1 MDQNNLLPIFLKVK
15 SQPCLIVGGGKIAYQ
30 KIKQLIV
37 CEADITV
44 VSKEYIDKIEQLYK
58 NDKIKLIKSRYYN
71 KYINGYKLII
81 SATSDNKVNKQV
93 YSDAEKLGI
102 PVNIVDEPELCS
114 YYFGSVYSNGNLKVA
129 VSTNGK
135 SPSAGKQVRD
145 LISKNMPGK
154 IDSIIKRFSQLR
166 KKLKS
171 NMSYYDRKILFGN
184 LAKKHISF
192 NKGRV
197 VIVGAGPGSP
207 ELLTLKAA
215 ESISS
220 ADIILYDALIHPDI
234 LSLGSKKC
242 KKIFV
247 GKRSG
252 LNCIKQSTINKMM
265 KDFVKLGKIV
275 IRLKGGDPFIFGR
288 GGEEAVFLRD
298 NQIPFNIVPGIS
310 SGIGVATQAGIPLT
324 HRNYSKGVLFLTG
337 HQQNDDNS
345 INWELVAKLNMTLV
359 IYMGY
364 KKLNKIVSALIES
377 GKDSE
382 TPIGLVEK
390 GTTAQQRVIIGTI
403 GSINEKIKTM
413 QLETPIIIIIGDVLN
428 IYKYL
433 KDYININ
440 PELYSDTNNFG
451 THQFQNISN

>member
-1 MDQNNLLPIFLKVK
+1 
-15 SQPCLIVGGGKIAYQ
+15 
-30 KIKQLIV
+30 
-37 CEADITV
+37 
-44 VSKEYIDKIEQLYK
+44 
-58 NDKIKLIKSRYYN
+58 
-71 KYINGYKLII
+71 
-81 SATSDNKVNKQV
+81 
-93 YSDAEKLGI
+93 
-102 PVNIVDEPELCS
+102 
-114 YYFGSVYSNGNLKVA
+114 
-129 VSTNGK
+129 
-135 SPSAGKQVRD
+135 
-145 LISKNMPGK
+145 
-154 IDSIIKRFSQLR
+154 
-166 KKLKS
+166 
-171 NMSYYDRKILFGN
+171 
-184 LAKKHISF
+184 
-192 NKGRV
+192 
-197 VIVGAGPGSP
+197 VGAGPGSP
-207 ELLTLKAA
+207 ELLTLQAA

-298 NQIPFNIVPGIS
+298 NKIPFNIVPGIS

-345 INWELVAKLNMTLV
+345 INWDLVAKLNMTLV

-403 GSINEKIKTM
+403 GSINQKIKTI
-413 QLETPIIIIIGDVLN
+413 QLETPIIIIIGDILN

-433 KDYININ
+433 KDYIDIN

-451 THQFQNISN
+451 IHQFPNISN